1 METASKKVVQ
11 KTTEATGDMIRSKI
25 ADKINS
31 LDKTNSKE
39 KEDERQEIY
48 IPPEKRQQIID
59 DLRLFWYHIKIEYQK
74 ITNLLG
80 TTSDNVPRFITKK
93 WIEVHDQ
100 SGSAEDRYKPSK
112 QIRFKTSMLRSDL
125 CDFSD
130 AYIVVKGT
138 ITVIDSNNEAY
149 DKKLAFKSNAS
160 FVPCIS
166 KVNNTL
172 IDSAEDLD
180 IVMPMYNLIE
190 YCKNYSKTTGS
201 FSNYDRDEP
210 NSGLGAADK
219 NINYSIK
226 DSKSFDY
233 KANITGKLEGSNTEI
248 EVGIVVSLKHLSNFW
263 RTLDMLL
270 INCETKLI
278 LTWSEKFLITNSAH
292 REKTA
297 GTSTD
302 GNTQFPKIDN
312 PTNAIFKITD
322 TKLYLL
328 YQLKML
334 RKF

>member
-1 METASKKVVQ
+1 M
-11 KTTEATGDMIRSKI
+11 
-25 ADKINS
+25 
-31 LDKTNSKE
+31 
-39 KEDERQEIY
+39 
-48 IPPEKRQQIID
+48 
-59 DLRLFWYHIKIEYQK
+59 EYQK
-74 ITNLLG
+74 IINLLD
-80 TTSDNVPRFITKK
+80 TTPDNVPRFITKK

-112 QIRFKTSMLRSDL
+112 QIWFKTSMLRSDL

-138 ITVIDSNNEAY
+138 FTVIYSNNEAY

-160 FVPCIS
+160 FAPCIS
-166 KVNNTL
+166 KINNTL

-180 IVMPMYNLIE
+180 LVMPMYNLIG
-190 YCKNYSKTTGS
+190 YWNNYSKTTGS

-210 NSGLGAADK
+210 NSGLGGADK

-233 KANITGKLEGSNTEI
+233 KANITGKLEGNNIEKEVEI
-248 EVGIVVSLKHLSNFW
+248 AVSLKHLSNFW

-270 INCETKLI
+270 INSETNLI
-278 LTWSEKFLITNSAH
+278 LTWSEKILITNSAH
-292 REKTA
+292 TEKTA
-297 GTSTD
+297 GTSAD
-302 GNTQFPKIDN
+302 ENSQFPKIDN

-328 YQLKML
+328 YQLKMI